1 LYRFLNN
8 TKKRVHQAPWLT
20 IKNEEILA
28 GFLRRTGIGL
38 GRHSDLVVNVVAE
51 AVAEAFK
58 LVPYENLTKI
68 LKASS
73 VISAASAMRYPDE
86 VIGDYLAWGTGG
98 TCFSLTASIVAVY
111 DALGIEV
118 YPVLADRH
126 YGVDTHCGLV
136 LVTPEGKT
144 VLLDP
149 GYLLCT
155 PVTVPTES
163 PVFMDTGYNRIELR
177 PAGNGRLELYT
188 IVKTN
193 RKLRLT
199 FKMGS
204 VSDEMFGNAWERS
217 FAFEMMTYP
226 VLTRQ
231 YRGCH
236 QYLQGTTLAVRN
248 SRRTERTVLTPEQ
261 QIEFISGQMGIHREI
276 AKRALGEVNY
286 GKSAIAAIG

>member
-1 LYRFLNN
+1 LFQFLNS
-8 TKKRVHQAPWLT
+8 KIRVHSAPWLT
-20 IKNEEILA
+20 IKNDEILA
-28 GFLRRTGIGL
+28 RFLHRSGIGPGL
-38 GRHSDLVVNVVAE
+38 DSNRLINM
-51 AVAEAFK
+51 VAEAFK

-73 VISAASAMRYPDE
+73 VISAASAMRCPDE

-118 YPVLADRH
+118 YPVLADRR

-136 LVTPEGKT
+136 LVVPGGKLF
-144 VLLDP
+144 LLDP
-149 GYLLCT
+149 GYLLC
-155 PVTVPTES
+155 S
-163 PVFMDTGYNRIELR
+163 PVAVPAERPVFIDAGYNRMELH
-177 PAGNGRLELYT
+177 PVNGGTRLELYT
-188 IVKTN
+188 TVKAS

-199 FKMGS
+199 FKMDP

-231 YRGCH
+231 DCGRH
-236 QYLQGTTLAVRN
+236 QYLQGAVLAVRD
-248 SRRTERTVLTPEQ
+248 SLGTERTSLTPEKQ
-261 QIEFISGQMGIHREI
+261 VEFITGQMGIHREI
-276 AKRALGEVNY
+276 AVRALEKVKY
-286 GKSAIAAIG
+286 GKSTAAVAG

>member
-98 TCFSLTASIVAVY
+98 TCFSLTASMVAVY
-111 DALGIEV
+111 DALGFTV

-136 LVTPEGKT
+136 LVMPEGKT

-155 PVTVPTES
+155 PVEVPAEN
-163 PVFMDTGYNRIELR
+163 PVFLDTGYNRIELR
-177 PAGNGRLELYT
+177 PVGNRRLELYT

-199 FKMGS
+199 FKMDP

-226 VLTRQ
+226 VLTRK

-248 SRRTERTVLTPEQ
+248 SQRTERTVLTPEK

-276 AKRALGEVNY
+276 AVRALEKVKY
-286 GKSAIAAIG
+286 GKSAIAVTG

>member
-1 LYRFLNN
+1 MYRCLSNA
-8 TKKRVHQAPWLT
+8 KKRVHSAPWLT
-20 IKNEEILA
+20 IKSHEILSR
-28 GFLRRTGIGL
+28 FLNRSGINRDWSL
-38 GRHSDLVVNVVAE
+38 GDLVDDLVE

-58 LVPYENLTKI
+58 LLPYENLTKI

-73 VISAASAMRYPDE
+73 VISAQSAMRYPDE
-86 VIGDYLAWGTGG
+86 VIGDYLTWGTGG

-111 DALGIEV
+111 DALGIEA

-136 LVTPEGKT
+136 LVMPEGK
-144 VLLDP
+144 VLLLDP
-149 GYLLCT
+149 GFLMCR
-155 PVTVPTES
+155 PVALPTDH
-163 PVFMDTGYNRIELR
+163 PVFVDTGFNRMELR
-177 PAGNGRLELYT
+177 PVGNGRLELYT

-199 FKMGS
+199 FKTVP
-204 VSDEMFGNAWERS
+204 VSDEMFRNAWERS

-231 YRGCH
+231 HLGCH
-236 QYLQGTTLAVRN
+236 QYLQGTTLAVRD
-248 SRRTERTVLTPEQ
+248 SQRTERTVLTPETQ
-261 QIEFISGQMGIHREI
+261 VEFISGQMGIHRGI
-276 AKRALGEVNY
+276 AIRALEKVNY

>member
-1 LYRFLNN
+1 MYRFLNN
-8 TKKRVHQAPWLT
+8 AKKRVHSAPWLT
-20 IKNEEILA
+20 IKSGKVLSR
-28 GFLRRTGIGL
+28 FLNRSGIGHD
-38 GRHSDLVVNVVAE
+38 RPSRQLVNEVVE
-51 AVAEAFK
+51 DIAEAFK
-58 LVPYENLTKI
+58 LLPYENLTKI
-68 LKASS
+68 LKAAA
-73 VISAASAMRYPDE
+73 VISAQSAMRYPDE

-111 DALGIEV
+111 DALGIEA

-136 LVTPEGKT
+136 LVMPEGEML
-144 VLLDP
+144 LLDP
-149 GYLLCT
+149 GYLVCT
-155 PVTVPTES
+155 PVALPVEH
-163 PVFMDTGYNRIELR
+163 PVFVDTGFNRIELR
-177 PAGNGRLELYT
+177 PVGNGRLELYT

-199 FKMGS
+199 FKTAP

-217 FAFEMMTYP
+217 FAFEMMNYP

-236 QYLQGTTLAVRN
+236 QYLQGMVLAVRD
-248 SRRTERTVLTPEQ
+248 SQRTQRTVLTPEQ
-261 QIEFISGQMGIHREI
+261 LVEFISGQMGIHREI